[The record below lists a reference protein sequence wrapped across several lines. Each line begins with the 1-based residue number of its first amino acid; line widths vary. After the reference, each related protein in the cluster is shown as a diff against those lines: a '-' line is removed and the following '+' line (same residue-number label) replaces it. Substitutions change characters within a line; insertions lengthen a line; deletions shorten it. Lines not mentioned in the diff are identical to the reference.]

1 MQFAVQIHS
10 TIFIFFLFS
19 FEDPSAD
26 TTTTTTATKR
36 FRRQKKLKDGRE
48 NPTTAPVQ
56 VQPEVQ
62 SSSNGSRSTIEVKPA
77 SQTADNFSSNNSN
90 DLIQPRVS
98 RHAIEL
104 PPLTTVSTPRT
115 MSLDGSDS
123 EDQDRKKDK
132 KKNKHRRKLS
142 QQSLVDAIDDDQ
154 DNEKSLSPLPEDNQR
169 S

>member
-1 MQFAVQIHS
+1 M
-10 TIFIFFLFS
+10 
-19 FEDPSAD
+19 
-26 TTTTTTATKR
+26 
-36 FRRQKKLKDGRE
+36 
-48 NPTTAPVQ
+48 
-56 VQPEVQ
+56 
-62 SSSNGSRSTIEVKPA
+62 
-77 SQTADNFSSNNSN
+77 
-90 DLIQPRVS
+90 S

-132 KKNKHRRKLS
+132 KKKKHRRKLS